1 MQGINFLRP
10 GCCTLQLN
18 VSRNVILE
26 AYEMLLAEG
35 LAIARSGSGTYV
47 AEGPSFQVMY
57 PHRLSRRLRL
67 QWNLHIQ
74 MRCR

>member
-47 AEGPSFQVMY
+47 AEGARPS
-57 PHRLSRRLRL
+57 RLCIRTAYRGVCVCSG
-67 QWNLHIQ
+67 I
-74 MRCR
+74 CIFK